1 MKFEDNLTIRVGCE
15 KYELILDAEGKKSF
29 VRTMVSHYS
38 KNPMKY
44 GVLDTWC
51 AGHGIEYK
59 RCYSYRRDQGFIW
72 NLWEAIKALRVRLS
86 CDLGRA

>member
-15 KYELILDAEGKKSF
+15 KNELILDTEGKKSF

-44 GVLDTWC
+44 GVLDTW
-51 AGHGIEYK
+51 
-59 RCYSYRRDQGFIW
+59 
-72 NLWEAIKALRVRLS
+72 
-86 CDLGRA
+86 